1 MKKVIIKIFLIFMLI
16 SSTILTNFSIAYNNE
31 LKKEDNIDYNS
42 NGNTENAEKNDN
54 DEQIKEKNDIK
65 AEENVE
71 EKLEVIVEE
80 KPEVKVEEKPEEK
93 VEVKAE
99 EKPEEKVEVKAE
111 EKENKKTIED
121 GIYEI
126 CSAVDTDKAISIEN
140 NTYKNSTNIILNEEN
155 NLKRQKFQF
164 IYDNENQ
171 AYIIK
176 TLYNNMTLD
185 VSGGIK
191 EDWSNIQIYENNNTL
206 AQQWEIKELENETYV
221 IISKNSSKCIDIE
234 WRKYTKWK

>member
-1 MKKVIIKIFLIFMLI
+1 MLI

-71 EKLEVIVEE
+71 EKLEV
-80 KPEVKVEEKPEEK
+80 KVEEKPEEK

-99 EKPEEKVEVKAE
+99 EKAE

-164 IYDNENQ
+164 IYDNEKQ